1 MREAKIEQDQFMI
14 QLSVK
19 EDFPQ
24 SRTGLARLKGPK
36 AQTQS
41 FLYLLVDCL
50 SAVYICFMSWRATG
64 FHFLTLRDTFKIYIY
79 WKELSF
85 D

>member
-1 MREAKIEQDQFMI
+1 MI
-14 QLSVK
+14 QLCVK

-41 FLYLLVDCL
+41 FLYLYKRTLQL
-50 SAVYICFMSWRATG
+50 SETVLWAG
-64 FHFLTLRDTFKIYIY
+64 EQLDLT
-79 WKELSF
+79 S
-85 D
+85 